1 MTYETEGQYGARIR
15 NNAARMI
22 DSVTQDLGPGKPGL
36 HTEIMAAVLIAQS
49 NLAIAASIVE
59 AATINAQG
67 GRS

>member
-22 DSVTQDLGPGKPGL
+22 DELTNRPESIPS
-36 HTEIMAAVLIAQS
+36 EIVAALLIAQS

>member
-1 MTYETEGQYGARIR
+1 MTYETPGQYGARIR
-15 NNAARMI
+15 NNAGKLI
-22 DSVTQDLGPGKPGL
+22 DSVTQDLGRGKPGL

-49 NLAIAASIVE
+49 NLAIAASLVE